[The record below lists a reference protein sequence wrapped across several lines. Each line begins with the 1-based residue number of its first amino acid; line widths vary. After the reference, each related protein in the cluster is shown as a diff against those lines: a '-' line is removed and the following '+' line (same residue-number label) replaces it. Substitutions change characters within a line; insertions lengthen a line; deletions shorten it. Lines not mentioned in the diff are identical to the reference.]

1 MLGERGAEAQLLVT
15 TIYGNIVHLGQGRIA
30 HQLILPVVGSLC
42 LVDVK
47 VVRVTEVTAEGVLLA
62 VAVIRS
68 IQLILN
74 EFVSIQHFLLA
85 CQPREL
91 TIGIEINLH
100 LTSLCRFSSNDNYT
114 ITTSCTINSGEG
126 SILQYIDTLDIGRRD
141 VVDVVSLES
150 IDDKQRFR
158 VLGT

>member
-62 VAVIRS
+62 VAVIGS

-85 CQPREL
+85 CQP
-91 TIGIEINLH
+91 
-100 LTSLCRFSSNDNYT
+100 
-114 ITTSCTINSGEG
+114 
-126 SILQYIDTLDIGRRD
+126 
-141 VVDVVSLES
+141 
-150 IDDKQRFR
+150 
-158 VLGT
+158 